1 MSIIVKRL
9 GVGGKGS
16 ALTSSE
22 IDANV
27 NNLNNDKVEI
37 NNPTFKAAPSLVNN
51 LIPLTGTVLPAINPS
66 LNLDFANG
74 KQLDPRITFSRNT
87 VATYINKYGLLV
99 SAASNV
105 PRFDYDPIT
114 KKCLGLLIEELR
126 TNSLLNS
133 TIDGANLA
141 TQDITTTAVARTLSF
156 YGTGSV
162 TLSGRVNLLTKTE
175 DFSAVVWEKP
185 DGALSITGG
194 VSDPLGGSTAFTL
207 TTSAVNQRFSQ
218 LNGLSN
224 ISASVWIRRRTGSGA
239 IGLFNGTAWPALAIT
254 SDWKLF
260 SVSGGSLFSLYLSAS
275 GDAFDV
281 WHPDLRPTNTT
292 NFLPAYQRVNTTT
305 DFTPATA
312 TITGL
317 GAYPTRTTYTY
328 TPTAGTL
335 TLTVSGT
342 VQYANDEV
350 GAFATSYIPTA
361 GTEKSRAA
369 DNASMTGVN
378 FSSWYNSSQSS
389 FYIEFDTFSTTAHYL
404 ISSQPGDLRWMYFN
418 NASTSYQSYDGSNQ
432 LLFGSYTSGIQK
444 SVISTSTTNM
454 LGVANGLTTYSALG
468 SIAFKNATVL
478 FIGSYGGGSNYLN
491 GHIRKLTYYPKA
503 LTAVELQGLTS

>member
-1 MSIIVKRL
+1 MSIIVKRAT
-9 GVGGKGS
+9 KGS
-16 ALTSSE
+16 GLTSSE

-66 LNLDFANG
+66 LNLDFVNG

-87 VATYINKYGLLV
+87 VATYTNRYGLLV

-105 PRFDYDPIT
+105 PRIDYDPVT
-114 KKCLGLLIEELR
+114 KKCLGLLIEEIR

-141 TQDITTTAVARTLSF
+141 TQSITTTAVARTLSF
-156 YGTGSV
+156 YGTGKV
-162 TLSGRVNLLTKTE
+162 VLSGT
-175 DFSAVVWEKP
+175 
-185 DGALSITGG
+185 
-194 VSDPLGGSTAFTL
+194 
-207 TTSAVNQRFSQ
+207 
-218 LNGLSN
+218 
-224 ISASVWIRRRTGSGA
+224 
-239 IGLFNGTAWPALAIT
+239 
-254 SDWKLF
+254 
-260 SVSGGSLFSLYLSAS
+260 
-275 GDAFDV
+275 
-281 WHPDLRPTNTT
+281 
-292 NFLPAYQRVNTTT
+292 
-305 DFTPATA
+305 ATA

-361 GTEKSRAA
+361 GFALSRAA
-369 DNASMTGVN
+369 DNASMTGAN
-378 FSSWYNSSQSS
+378 FSSWYNQAEGS
-389 FYIEFDTFSTTAHYL
+389 FFAVYKGGRETPVGGYGRILAAGITHF
-404 ISSQPGDLRWMYFN
+404 ISSNGATGSVASWNGSITTSLYSVGDMWNTGGKAGISYSIT
-418 NASTSYQSYDGSNQ
+418 STILSANG
-432 LLFGSYTSGIQK
+432 
-444 SVISTSTTNM
+444 VSTTN
-454 LGVANGLTTYSALG
+454 TTLPTWSTKSPIEIY
-468 SIAFKNATVL
+468 
-478 FIGSYGGGSNYLN
+478 IGGPIYYLN

>member
-1 MSIIVKRL
+1 MSLIVKRAT
-9 GVGGKGS
+9 KGS
-16 ALTSSE
+16 ALTSGE

-66 LNLDFANG
+66 LNLDFVNG

-87 VATYINKYGLLV
+87 VATYTNRYGLLV

-105 PRFDYDPIT
+105 PRIDYDPVT
-114 KKCLGLLIEELR
+114 KKCLGLLIEEIR

-133 TIDGANLA
+133 TIDGVNLA
-141 TQDITTTAVARTLSF
+141 TQSITTTAVARTLSF
-156 YGTGSV
+156 YGTGTIV
-162 TLSGRVNLLTKTE
+162 LSGTK
-175 DFSAVVWEKP
+175 V
-185 DGALSITGG
+185 
-194 VSDPLGGSTAFTL
+194 
-207 TTSAVNQRFSQ
+207 
-218 LNGLSN
+218 
-224 ISASVWIRRRTGSGA
+224 
-239 IGLFNGTAWPALAIT
+239 
-254 SDWKLF
+254 
-260 SVSGGSLFSLYLSAS
+260 
-275 GDAFDV
+275 
-281 WHPDLRPTNTT
+281 
-292 NFLPAYQRVNTTT
+292 
-305 DFTPATA
+305 A

-378 FSSWYNSSQSS
+378 FSSWYNQSEGSFFVVYKGGRETPAGGYGRVVGSGAGSSDFLESS
-389 FYIEFDTFSTTAHYL
+389 GASSSIASWNGSITTSLYSAVDMWNIGGKTGMSYSITSTILSAN
-404 ISSQPGDLRWMYFN
+404 G
-418 NASTSYQSYDGSNQ
+418 
-432 LLFGSYTSGIQK
+432 
-444 SVISTSTTNM
+444 VSTTN
-454 LGVANGLTTYSALG
+454 TTLPTWST
-468 SIAFKNATVL
+468 KNPINIY
-478 FIGSYGGGSNYLN
+478 IGGPSYYLN
-491 GHIRKLTYYPKA
+491 GHIRKLIYYPKA